1 MDRRQEEMIQE
12 IRRLKAAVR
21 ETDSK
26 YLKIDYGKRIKRM
39 KKQLAEY
46 RYYQEVKQ
54 NGSNDILIKTV

>member
-1 MDRRQEEMIQE
+1 ME
-12 IRRLKAAVR
+12 IRRLKVAVR

>member
-1 MDRRQEEMIQE
+1 MDHRQEEMIQE
-12 IRRLKAAVR
+12 IRRLKVAVR
-21 ETDSK
+21 ETDSN

-54 NGSNDILIKTV
+54 NGSNGVFIKTV

>member
-1 MDRRQEEMIQE
+1 MIME

-26 YLKIDYGKRIKRM
+26 YLKIDYSKRIKRM
-39 KKQLAEY
+39 KKELAEY
-46 RYYQEVKQ
+46 DYYHREVKQ

>member
-39 KKQLAEY
+39 KKQLAEDI
-46 RYYQEVKQ
+46 YYQEVKQ
-54 NGSNDILIKTV
+54 NGSNDIFIKTV

>member
-1 MDRRQEEMIQE
+1 MDRRQEEMVME

-26 YLKIDYGKRIKRM
+26 YLKIDYGKRIKIM

-54 NGSNDILIKTV
+54 NGSNGVFIKTV